1 MGNARDWA
9 LEIDAEFTR
18 TMGDVRDA
26 VIYIATEALDRVKRK
41 SPVDTGQ
48 FINNWLVSVGGPSA
62 ETVDLPGSLQ
72 GQSMAAI
79 AAYASIEGWPVIYVA
94 NNLPYANRLEHG
106 HSSQAP
112 AGMVAITIPELEA
125 LAQGIEI

>member
-1 MGNARDWA
+1 MGNSREWA

-41 SPVDTGQ
+41 SPIDTGH
-48 FINNWLVSVGGPSA
+48 FINNWLVSVGGPNGD
-62 ETVDLPGSLQ
+62 TVPIPGSLQ

-79 AAYASIEGWPVIYVA
+79 AAYTSIEGWPVIYIQ

-106 HSSQAP
+106 HSGQAP